1 MSGTGS
7 TPWASHRVSSMALTF
22 ETSPTAAAWNARIAA
37 TPNGGNIYQS
47 HELGEVKRMAR
58 WRPLYAESHGVAMT
72 IHEKSAPGFGA
83 VWYLPKGPCVADAA
97 SLGPIVD
104 DLREA
109 ARARGV
115 MFVRLEPEIREDE
128 QTLADLEALGLVHTD
143 PVQPHSSTVIFH
155 LPGSTDD
162 LLAAYP
168 SKTRNMVRRAGR
180 EGVEVERAPGSE
192 ETFELMWRLW
202 SVVVEDQGLGVRGR
216 DYFVESWRIMV
227 DSGLAQAFVARKD
240 GEPLAWALVAALG
253 EVAAYK
259 EGASLRDRPVPGA
272 SQLLQYEGMRWA
284 IERGARTYD
293 LVGVPH
299 SSRLDDRSDLRHG
312 LGVFKRGFSKEVTD
326 WVGAWDLVL
335 RPRRYAVWQRIG
347 QRVVTRVQRRER
359 GDAFW

>member
-1 MSGTGS
+1 
-7 TPWASHRVSSMALTF
+7 MALTF
-22 ETSPTAAAWNARIAA
+22 ETSPPAAGWNARIAA

-72 IHEKSAPGFGA
+72 IHEKAAPGFGT
-83 VWYLPKGPCVADAA
+83 VWYLPKGPCVDGTA
-97 SLGPIVD
+97 SLAPVVD

-115 MFVRLEPEIREDE
+115 MFVRLEPEIREE
-128 QTLADLEALGLVHTD
+128 EGALAGLRAMGLVRTD
-143 PVQPHSSTVIFH
+143 PVQPHSSTVLFA
-155 LPGSTDD
+155 LPESPED
-162 LLAAYP
+162 LLGAYP

-180 EGVEVERAPGSE
+180 EGVQVERAPGTE

-202 SVVVEDQGLGVRGR
+202 SAVVEDQGLGVRGH

-227 DSGLAQAFVARKD
+227 SGGLAQPFLARRD

-253 EVAAYK
+253 TVAAYK
-259 EGASLRDRPVPGA
+259 EGASLRERPVPGA
-272 SQLLQYEGMRWA
+272 SQLLQHEGMRWA

-299 SSRLDDRSDLRHG
+299 SSRLDDRSDLRYG

-335 RPRRYAVWQRIG
+335 RPRRYAAWQRLG
-347 QRVVTRVQRRER
+347 QRVVTRVQRREP

>member
-1 MSGTGS
+1 
-7 TPWASHRVSSMALTF
+7 MALTF
-22 ETSPTAAAWNARIAA
+22 ETSPTASAWNARIAA
-37 TPNGGNIYQS
+37 SPNGGNIYQS

-58 WRPLYAESHGVAMT
+58 WRPLHAESHGVAMT
-72 IHEKSAPGFGA
+72 IHEKTAPGFGT
-83 VWYLPKGPCVADAA
+83 VWYLPKGPCVADTA
-97 SLGPIVD
+97 SLRPIVE
-104 DLREA
+104 DLRDA
-109 ARARGV
+109 GRARGV
-115 MFVRLEPEIREDE
+115 MFVRLEPEIREGA
-128 QTLADLEALGLVHTD
+128 QALADLAGMGLVRTD
-143 PVQPHSSTVIFH
+143 PVQPHSSTVIFP
-155 LPGSTDD
+155 LPDSADD

-180 EGVEVERAPGSE
+180 EGVEVERVAGSP
-192 ETFELMWRLW
+192 ETYELMWELW
-202 SVVVEDQGLGVRGR
+202 SAVVADQGLGVRGH
-216 DYFVESWRIMV
+216 DYFVESWRILV
-227 DSGLAQAFVARKD
+227 DSGLAQVFVARLD
-240 GEPLAWALVAALG
+240 GEPLAWALVATLG
-253 EVAAYK
+253 GSAAYK

-312 LGVFKRGFSKEVTD
+312 LGVFKRGFTKEVTD

>member
-1 MSGTGS
+1 
-7 TPWASHRVSSMALTF
+7 MALTF
-22 ETSPTAAAWNARIAA
+22 ETSPPPTGWDARIAA
-37 TPNGGNIYQS
+37 SPNGGNIYQS

-58 WRPLYAESHGVAMT
+58 WRPLYAVSHGVAMT
-72 IHEKSAPGFGA
+72 VHEKPAPGFGT
-83 VWYLPKGPCVADAA
+83 VWYLPKGPCVPDTAT
-97 SLGPIVD
+97 LGPIVD

-109 ARARGV
+109 ARSRGV
-115 MFVRLEPEIREDE
+115 LFVRLEPEIPEDE
-128 QTLADLEALGLVHTD
+128 QALADLAGMGLVRTE
-143 PVQPHSSTVIFH
+143 PVQPHSSTVVFD
-155 LPGSTDD
+155 LPDSADD

-180 EGVEVERAPGSE
+180 EGVEVERAPGTD
-192 ETFELMWRLW
+192 ETYELMWRLW
-202 SVVVEDQGLGVRGR
+202 SAVVKDQDLGVRGH
-216 DYFVESWRIMV
+216 DYFVGSWRILV
-227 DSGLAQAFVARKD
+227 ASGLAQVFVARKD
-240 GEPLAWALVAALG
+240 GEPLAWALVATIG
-253 EVAAYK
+253 QVAAYK

-299 SSRLDDRSDLRHG
+299 SSRLDDRSDLRYG

-335 RPRRYAVWQRIG
+335 RPRRYAAWQRLG
-347 QRVVTRVQRRER
+347 QRVVTRLQRREP